1 MVSQNY
7 LPNQNCFD
15 QINNMKKFISY
26 SFLFLLL
33 IGCNKDIDNK
43 LSHEI
48 VLESIPEPYE
58 SPDALFDFV
67 NITTLKNPNDVILSV
82 SRIIENDQGIFILDR
97 TAKRIMLFD
106 DNGLFVRDFGNIG
119 GGPGEY
125 ETIYDFFIIDELLY
139 LFSPSNLS
147 LFSYEIKT
155 GKFVSKSPLQA
166 FAQRI
171 VPISKTEILLYVANN
186 PTDTNFNVYRYD
198 LNGNKL
204 GEYFPFDPQKSTSIV
219 MYTGFLIDGVDGVY
233 YCDPYGYQIFKYNP
247 ESKEFDIVYEL
258 GFVSE
263 EIRNDR
269 ENIDKYTSS
278 YALESSNRIRYPGS
292 VFLRNENFMMLSMTY
307 DTRVQTVLLDL
318 QQPEAVKTLSA
329 KVKNDFIRFL
339 KRPFLL
345 GDDNILLYAFGPE
358 FFQSF
363 EFTQNLPIMNSIYD
377 SIEEFSED
385 DLLYLVRLKIK

>member
-1 MVSQNY
+1 
-7 LPNQNCFD
+7 
-15 QINNMKKFISY
+15 MKKITINCL
-26 SFLFLLL
+26 LFFLL
-33 IGCNKDIDNK
+33 IGCKEKTDNN
-43 LSHEI
+43 LSYDT
-48 VLESIPEPYE
+48 VLESIPDPYE
-58 SPDALFDFV
+58 NPDDLFEFV
-67 NITTLKNPNDVILSV
+67 SITTLKNPNDVILSV
-82 SRIIENDQGIFILDR
+82 SRIIENDYGIFILDK

-106 DNGLFVRDFGNIG
+106 TDGEFIRDFGNIG

-125 ETIYDFFIIDELLY
+125 EDIYDFFIIDELLY

-147 LFSYEIKT
+147 LFSYDIET
-155 GKFVSKSPLQA
+155 GDFVSKSPLQA

-171 VPISKTEILLYVANN
+171 VPVSKTEILLYVANN

-219 MYTGFLIDGVDGVY
+219 MYTGFLLSGVDGTY

-247 ESKEFDIVYEL
+247 ESKEFDVALEL

-278 YALESSNRIRYPGS
+278 YALESGNRIRYPGS
-292 VFLRNENFMMLSMTY
+292 IFLKNDNFMMLSMTY
-307 DTRVQTVLLDL
+307 DTRVQTVLLDF
-318 QQPEAVKTLSA
+318 QQPDEIKTLST

-339 KRPFLL
+339 KRPFSL
-345 GDDNILLYAFGPE
+345 DNDNNLVYAFGPE
-358 FFQSF
+358 FFQAF
-363 EFTQNLPIMNSIYD
+363 ESTQNLPIMNSIYD
-377 SIEEFSED
+377 SVEEFSED